1 MLKPIPTPIPIQMP
15 ALAVVLSVGSG
26 IINNDNNNIHVSSSS
41 AAIGVVVAAIFL
53 FLLCC
58 GLRRRRVQRTL
69 KPAYVPPPLILP
81 LHSTSLG
88 GSAFPSGM
96 QYGSPYPQPY
106 PPQQYNRT
114 SEYPPTGPNAE
125 VAPPPYVKEGAP
137 LAGYTSGPPSGPPPP
152 GIDTAYPSAYSP
164 PPGPP
169 PRAHISSNSADF
181 NGGFRPPAS

>member
-1 MLKPIPTPIPIQMP
+1 
-15 ALAVVLSVGSG
+15 
-26 IINNDNNNIHVSSSS
+26 
-41 AAIGVVVAAIFL
+41 
-53 FLLCC
+53 
-58 GLRRRRVQRTL
+58 
-69 KPAYVPPPLILP
+69 
-81 LHSTSLG
+81 
-88 GSAFPSGM
+88 M

-114 SEYPPTGPNAE
+114 SEYPPGPNAE

-137 LAGYTSGPPSGPPPP
+137 LAGYTTVPPSDPPPP
-152 GIDTAYPSAYSP
+152 GIDTAYPNAYSP